1 MLNNAV
7 SGPWGKSS
15 SVDTVT
21 NVTHVLLQKM
31 IWLLGFLYLA
41 VQDLMHKDAVLSS
54 FLRNRVFR

>member
-21 NVTHVLLQKM
+21 NVTRVLLQK
-31 IWLLGFLYLA
+31 LFAYLA
-41 VQDLMHKDAVLSS
+41 VSIWLFKISCIKML
-54 FLRNRVFR
+54 FLAHF